1 MKHLIRIG
9 SSYLGKLLFL
19 IARKLIH
26 KFTDLPGTS
35 CSQCQYIM
43 LAVSIE
49 HGQSKLIMVIL
60 TLNGIQLQIMNKITG
75 PVIVP
80 FIVKTNM
87 IVFHIICKL
96 RPQSVLLSDHK
107 NTGVLFLHN

>member
-1 MKHLIRIG
+1 
-9 SSYLGKLLFL
+9 
-19 IARKLIH
+19 
-26 KFTDLPGTS
+26 
-35 CSQCQYIM
+35 M